1 MSAGAPNIA
10 ALLGGG
16 GGPPGGQHTIQVRPP
31 GPPASGDPVAALRGL
46 AANGPGGGKVTVG
59 SVIQDLHQLA
69 GQTDDPQDKQVVL
82 KALTMIQGIQVT
94 EQKEKE
100 AMLGTTPAHRGM
112 ARAASQGSGY

>member
-31 GPPASGDPVAALRGL
+31 GPSPDPVAALRGL
-46 AANGPGGGKVTVG
+46 AANGPSGGGKVTVS
-59 SVIQDLHQLA
+59 SVIQDLHSLA

-112 ARAASQGSGY
+112 AKAAQSGY

>member
-1 MSAGAPNIA
+1 MSAGGFAG
-10 ALLGGG
+10 LLG
-16 GGPPGGQHTIQVRPP
+16 GGPPGGQHTIQVTPP
-31 GPPASGDPVAALRGL
+31 GAGSDPTETLRGL
-46 AANGPGGGKVTVG
+46 AAQGGSKVTVAT
-59 SVIQDLHQLA
+59 VIDDLHQLA

-112 ARAASQGSGY
+112 AKAAQGSG

>member
-1 MSAGAPNIA
+1 MSAGGLAG
-10 ALLGGG
+10 LLGG
-16 GGPPGGQHTIQVRPP
+16 GGPPGGQHTIQVTPP
-31 GPPASGDPVAALRGL
+31 GSGGSDPTAMLRSLASGS
-46 AANGPGGGKVTVG
+46 GGGGGSKVTVAT
-59 SVIQDLHQLA
+59 VIDDLHQLA

-112 ARAASQGSGY
+112 AKAAQGSS